1 MEKKAAKIGL
11 YFYDPGD
18 TLAQSIDVQT
28 IVGKCAGMR
37 QVEVCQIANDI
48 REVSFLTGVREALAA
63 ERLDRLIWVGRF
75 TSRQRQFLQT
85 ELQGAGLNPFMH
97 EWCDLETQGVSGG
110 DGLGKASTNK
120 ALTLLK
126 MTIARVKLLK
136 PLEPVRLSSS
146 DSVVIVG
153 AGIAGLHAAASFV
166 ERGKKVHLVEQ
177 QSGVGGK
184 TALLSRFYPLQCDPH
199 CGIEF
204 VLKTLRDSELVTLHT
219 FSRPVAISGSAG
231 NFTVRIASMPRYV
244 DGERCNGCGEC
255 GSVCPVNLPVFTD
268 AIQDEGP
275 YSRSVG
281 LGALFTESRKAVHPS
296 TPFPFPE
303 SYVIERAACPPECRE
318 CQKACPAEAI
328 DLDQQPGEIEIPAG
342 AVLATTGWEPYPLS
356 RLVDLYGYGK
366 YKNVIGNLEM
376 EQLLGC
382 MTTGR
387 PSLTVPLPGTWQ
399 TVGFIQCAGSRN
411 SSHLSYCSS
420 ICCSATLKQIEHLQR
435 LQPEVKC
442 LVYYQDIRCSG
453 FEEDLYLRVK
463 NNENVLFVRGFPRIS
478 PVGGDG
484 ARLTAVAEDTF
495 SGRPVSAEL
504 DLLVLAGGMQPSRA
518 GIEFAGSAGLPLDK
532 NNFFPGHYQCYPEE
546 SQRTGLFSGGC
557 ARGPMNV
564 SQSIESAGRAAL
576 KALNFLEG
584 TITIEPTYPVVNK
597 TKCDQCK
604 RCVEE
609 CPFASY
615 GYDEKGFPELNLA
628 TCRQCGNCMG
638 VCPVGAISLNHL
650 TIKQLAA
657 QIAVLESSYL
667 DAAEPIILAFLCEN
681 DAYPAAR
688 TAAQTGGGVPI
699 NVVHLRVPCAGA
711 VNNTLIAD
719 ALSLGVDG
727 VLIAGCRDGQCHYIR
742 GNELVRKRSGDLQDK
757 LKSMMLEPERVR
769 SESIEIHE
777 AERYVTVL
785 HDYIRDLKKLGPSP
799 FKL

>member
-11 YFYDPGD
+11 YFCDPGEVL
-18 TLAQSIDVQT
+18 TNSVDVQAL
-28 IVGKCAGMR
+28 IGKCAGMR
-37 QVEVCQIANDI
+37 QVEVCRIVTDV
-48 REVSFLTGVREALAA
+48 RDLSFLIGVREALAA
-63 ERLDRLIWVGRF
+63 ERLDRLIWVGQF
-75 TSRQRQFLQT
+75 TSRQRRFLQA

-97 EWCDLETQGVSGG
+97 EWCDFEAQGISGG
-110 DGLGKASTNK
+110 DGPSKARTDK

-126 MTIARVKLLK
+126 MAIARAKLLK

-153 AGIAGLHAAASFV
+153 AGIAGLHAAVSFV

-219 FSRPVAISGSAG
+219 LSRPVAIKGAAG
-231 NFTVRIASMPRYV
+231 NFAVRLASTPRYV
-244 DGERCNGCGEC
+244 DGERCNGCGVC
-255 GSVCPVNLPVFTD
+255 SSVCPVNLPVFTD
-268 AIQDEGP
+268 AIQDEVP
-275 YSRSVG
+275 YSCSVG
-281 LGALFTESRKAVHPS
+281 LGGLFTESRKAVHPS

-303 SYVIERAACPPECRE
+303 SYVIERAACPPECCE

-328 DLDQQPGEIEIPAG
+328 DLDQQPGEIEIAAG

-356 RLVDLYGYGK
+356 RLVDRYGYGK

-376 EQLLGC
+376 ERLIGC
-382 MTTGR
+382 MTAGR
-387 PSLTVPLPGTWQ
+387 PSLSAPLPGTWQ
-399 TVGFIQCAGSRN
+399 TVGFIQCAGSRD
-411 SSHLSYCSS
+411 SAHLSYCSS
-420 ICCSATLKQIEHLQR
+420 VCCSATLKQIEQLQR
-435 LQPEVKC
+435 LQPEIKC
-442 LVYYQDIRCSG
+442 FVYYQDIRCSG

-463 NNENVLFVRGFPRIS
+463 SNENVLFVRGFPRIS
-478 PVGGDG
+478 PAGGDG

-495 SGRPVSAEL
+495 SGRPVSVEL

-518 GIEFAGSAGLPLDK
+518 GIEFAGSAGMPVDG

-584 TITIEPTYPVVNK
+584 TITIDPTYPVVDK

-657 QIAVLESSYL
+657 QIAVLESFYI
-667 DAAEPIILAFLCEN
+667 DAAEPVILAFLCEN
-681 DAYPAAR
+681 DAYPAAKS
-688 TAAQTGGGVPI
+688 AAQIGSGVPL
-699 NVVHLRVPCAGA
+699 NVIHLKVPCAGA

-727 VLIAGCRDGQCHYIR
+727 VIIAGCRDGQCHYIR
-742 GNELVRKRSGDLQDK
+742 GNEQVRKRSGDRQDK
-757 LKSMMLEPERVR
+757 LKSIMLEPERV
-769 SESIEIHE
+769 
-777 AERYVTVL
+777 
-785 HDYIRDLKKLGPSP
+785 
-799 FKL
+799 